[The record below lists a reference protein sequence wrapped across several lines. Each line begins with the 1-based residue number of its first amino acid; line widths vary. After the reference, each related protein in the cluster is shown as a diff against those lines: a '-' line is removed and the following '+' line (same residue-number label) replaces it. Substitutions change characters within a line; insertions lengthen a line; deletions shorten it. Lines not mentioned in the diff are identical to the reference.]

1 MLVCPTQT
9 YTYIHTLSR
18 TQFGILTH
26 TCTNCFPDVT
36 HTYPHSRMPTCTRA
50 YTIYRYE
57 CTTTPTVVQIYA
69 HTYTTNRHTTL
80 HSIYE
85 MCVHACTPSPPAN
98 TNTFTNTKK
107 RVCTLTNTHESRSQ
121 ARMRI
126 NTDHVLSSA
135 VCPFVMPASCHQ
147 VVASELARC
156 PTKIGCGQP
165 YSWHLLCQICPEE
178 QPLCP
183 PGGLAPHSGTL
194 HNGACSLS
202 PASAGWGEAG
212 PEGGW
217 GVPGSV
223 PEFT

>member
-9 YTYIHTLSR
+9 YTYIHTLSC

-85 MCVHACTPSPPAN
+85 MCVHARTPSPPAN

-135 VCPFVMPASCHQ
+135 VCLFVMPASCHQ

-156 PTKIGCGQP
+156 PAKIDRV
-165 YSWHLLCQICPEE
+165 WTAIL
-178 QPLCP
+178 
-183 PGGLAPHSGTL
+183 LAPAVPDLPRGAAPLPSRWPRSTL
-194 HNGACSLS
+194 WNPPRWSLRPFPS
-202 PASAGWGEAG
+202 QCRV
-212 PEGGW
+212 GG
-217 GVPGSV
+217 GRARARVGRTRQCP
-223 PEFT
+223 